1 MLLVLCGIF
10 DVGESLKR
18 ERRTEYGERLG
29 ETTRGFS
36 KFRFVF
42 LPAPEHGRRYSG
54 GRVGPSA

>member
-18 ERRTEYGERLG
+18 ERRTEYGERPG

-42 LPAPEHGRRYSG
+42 LRRERS
-54 GRVGPSA
+54 